1 MRRLILFD
9 IDGTLLLSLGAGRRA
24 LVAAMASEFDQ
35 TEAVAARVRFD
46 GKTDPQIVREMFE
59 AAGLPTPSDQQVG
72 AILQRYLDCL
82 RQVLAHPDHR
92 TEIMPGV
99 PGLLDRI
106 EAEGYALLGLL
117 TGNVA
122 GGAELKL
129 RSGDIDPERF
139 RVGAYG
145 SDHAV
150 RAELPAIAAGR
161 AEPLFGRRP
170 HGDEIVII
178 GDTPADVT
186 CGLAVGARAIGV
198 ATGAYT
204 AAELARA
211 GAYAVFENLSDQQ
224 AVWEAISV

>member
-1 MRRLILFD
+1 MRRLVLFD

-24 LVAAMASEFDQ
+24 LVQAMAAELGD
-35 TEAVAARVRFD
+35 AAAAAAQVRFD
-46 GKTDPQIVREMFE
+46 GKTDPQIVQEMFG
-59 AAGLPTPSDQQVG
+59 AADLPMPSDQQVT
-72 AILQRYLDCL
+72 AILQHYLACL
-82 RQVLAHPDHR
+82 EQVLAHPDHR

-106 EAEGYALLGLL
+106 EGEGNVLLGLL

-129 RSGDIDPERF
+129 RSGAIDPQRF

-170 HGDEIVII
+170 HGQEIVII

-198 ATGAYT
+198 ATGAYNT
-204 AAELARA
+204 AELARA

-224 AVWEAISV
+224 AVWEAISA

>member
-1 MRRLILFD
+1 MQRLVLFD

-35 TEAVAARVRFD
+35 TDAVAAGVRFD
-46 GKTDPQIVREMFE
+46 VKTDPQIVREMFE
-59 AAGLPTPSDQQVG
+59 VAGLPAPTDQQVG
-72 AILQRYLDCL
+72 AILERYIDCL
-82 RQVLAHPDHR
+82 RQVLSHPDHR
-92 TEIMPGV
+92 TEVMPGV
-99 PGLLDRI
+99 LSLLDRI
-106 EAEGYALLGLL
+106 EAESHAVLGLL

-129 RSGDIDPERF
+129 RSGDIDPQRF

-145 SDHAV
+145 SDHAI

-161 AEPLFGRRP
+161 AESLFGRRP
-170 HGDEIVII
+170 HGAEIVII

-198 ATGAYT
+198 ATGAYST
-204 AAELARA
+204 AELARA

-224 AVWEAISV
+224 AVWEAISA